1 MVGAHGEPM
10 AADELLNVLFYVPT
24 KRDLLGNGLIFLC
37 AAVLAS
43 VFHYL
48 PIDPATLG
56 ALVRDPA
63 SSLDQNLL
71 PLGIG
76 FVVNYE
82 IIFFAI
88 DKFFLNSK
96 ETASA
101 ALGTT
106 LLVCLAY
113 TMVWG
118 LNHLHGRP
126 WAIVLAWI
134 QAHDVRP
141 FVVALR
147 AGSILAC
154 LSSVPLK
161 AWTYLGNQE
170 FLDFSR
176 LRKTAPEW
184 KSLAKKIEKIPS
196 TGILLTAAEGDRVN
210 TLLVTMLEALAGV
223 GRRQPVARRQA
234 PNLEGALRN
243 FQAWFAHEAVPNA
256 LNIKGFAAGIRE
268 DVQTIRQLS

>member
-1 MVGAHGEPM
+1 MRRRAGHG
-10 AADELLNVLFYVPT
+10 LSL
-24 KRDLLGNGLIFLC
+24 
-37 AAVLAS
+37 
-43 VFHYL
+43 L

-71 PLGIG
+71 ALGIG

-161 AWTYLGNQE
+161 AWTYWGTRSFWISHDSARQ
-170 FLDFSR
+170 
-176 LRKTAPEW
+176 APEW
-184 KSLAKKIEKIPS
+184 KSRPRKSK
-196 TGILLTAAEGDRVN
+196 RF
-210 TLLVTMLEALAGV
+210 
-223 GRRQPVARRQA
+223 QA
-234 PNLEGALRN
+234 PEYC
-243 FQAWFAHEAVPNA
+243 
-256 LNIKGFAAGIRE
+256 
-268 DVQTIRQLS
+268 